1 MREISESILA
11 NADLLSEFSTLC
23 GLSCSDDAQFTL
35 ADVTMSFEFF
45 LRVFG
50 CVRAKD
56 IALKYNSAIFKGK
69 NTVALRAGLAA
80 HTGMKGRG
88 RKRKAQAGTKASKQE
103 GTMAEEQEGTA
114 SEERAGTT
122 SEEEEAHHQEL
133 VEDLVDFD

>member
-1 MREISESILA
+1 MLLREISESILA

-69 NTVALRAGLAA
+69 NTVTLRAGLVA
-80 HTGMKGRG
+80 HKGRKGKG
-88 RKRKAQAGTKASKQE
+88 RKRKAKASAK
-103 GTMAEEQEGTA
+103 
-114 SEERAGTT
+114 T
-122 SEEEEAHHQEL
+122 SR
-133 VEDLVDFD
+133 